1 MGLRVP
7 PQERYEAI
15 DPISGRAVPI
25 AALTSRSISELHGG
39 FWEHVLSVTLID
51 GNGRI
56 REIVETDENFPW
68 LFGSFGQLGVLFE
81 AKLRLLVDADAP
93 DAYPIGRTGC
103 ILRVQADD
111 PANNDTPPAA
121 AGQRSEEHTS
131 ELQSLMRN

>member
-81 AKLRLLVDADAP
+81 AKLRLLVD
-93 DAYPIGRTGC
+93 
-103 ILRVQADD
+103 
-111 PANNDTPPAA
+111 
-121 AGQRSEEHTS
+121 RSEERRVGKECVSTCRSRWSPYH
-131 ELQSLMRN
+131 